1 MSKKPYLPR
10 LCDAELKLALESSGA
25 VLIEGAK
32 WCGPRP
38 TFNIINWLSI
48 IYKTVR
54 VVSFTPKNNFLT
66 RTKLGYK
73 VSRAW

>member
-38 TFNIINWLSI
+38 TFNIIN
-48 IYKTVR
+48 
-54 VVSFTPKNNFLT
+54 
-66 RTKLGYK
+66 
-73 VSRAW
+73 